1 MKISRSI
8 FNLVAV
14 NASPWRPVN
23 DNVMGG
29 VSEGAVVAS
38 HDWKSVND
46 NVMGG
51 VSEGEVWKS
60 VNDNVMGGISEGEV
74 WKSVNDNVM
83 GGVSDGFVIPSGEI
97 VHFWGELKAENNGG
111 FASVRKEIAYG
122 SLEGK
127 SGIRFEAKATNR
139 DFRMNLTP
147 KTDNEWGIAN
157 FEIDFSATTSWQT
170 YEFDFDDFKYNIM
183 GLTPPDAPKLAET
196 LYDVHE
202 LGFIIS
208 DKIFNVPFLL
218 SVKNIEAY

>member
-1 MKISRSI
+1 MKISRSF
-8 FNLVAV
+8 FNLVAI

-51 VSEGEVWKS
+51 VSEGEVWQT

-97 VHFWGELKAENNGG
+97 VHFWGELKVN
-111 FASVRKEIAYG
+111 K
-122 SLEGK
+122 
-127 SGIRFEAKATNR
+127 
-139 DFRMNLTP
+139 NLP
-147 KTDNEWGIAN
+147 
-157 FEIDFSATTSWQT
+157 
-170 YEFDFDDFKYNIM
+170 
-183 GLTPPDAPKLAET
+183 
-196 LYDVHE
+196 VHV
-202 LGFIIS
+202 LI
-208 DKIFNVPFLL
+208 PF
-218 SVKNIEAY
+218 

>member
-1 MKISRSI
+1 
-8 FNLVAV
+8 
-14 NASPWRPVN
+14 
-23 DNVMGG
+23 
-29 VSEGAVVAS
+29 
-38 HDWKSVND
+38 
-46 NVMGG
+46 
-51 VSEGEVWKS
+51 
-60 VNDNVMGGISEGEV
+60 
-74 WKSVNDNVM
+74 M